1 MCFCV
6 VSLIFSVLGIHWA
19 SWICGIIVF
28 IKLETFQ
35 PLFPPIYFFLL
46 LPALRC
52 FFFFL
57 IPVTHVIVHS
67 KLSSSSLMIHSLFSQ
82 SSHTVSQFYC
92 CIFESTNLFFWST
105 SSVFNPNKHVSC
117 QTLCF
122 SYLEVQFIFCII
134 HVSLFNMFI
143 ISTFVL
149 EYRTV
154 TVTV

>member
-1 MCFCV
+1 MLLCCFPQIFCTWN
-6 VSLIFSVLGIHWA
+6 SLSFLDLWNYSFHQTGNISAIISSNLFFSSA
-19 SWICGIIVF
+19 SCPEV
-28 IKLETFQ
+28 
-35 PLFPPIYFFLL
+35 
-46 LPALRC
+46 